1 MNMENKTLVNVAD
14 QAHPKMS
21 ARYKTVQT
29 NLIAQKFKD
38 MGFIVDSVTQRR
50 SRKHA
55 ATGGGYG
62 KHMVRL
68 SHPQLLKS
76 EAHNDVKLQLIVT
89 NSFDGSSTFKIQL
102 GFFRFVCSNGMIVGE
117 TLESYAHKHTGMIL
131 EELDESIER
140 IVAQTHKLSGILTS
154 MKSKMLSVV
163 EIHSLEQEAMKLR
176 SDKIKSIEWTAR
188 REEDKPTDLFTV
200 YNRIQE
206 DLVRGGTA
214 ATSESGNVRVLRE
227 IKGVDKLKQL
237 NERLFDLAAKYAA

>member
-1 MNMENKTLVNVAD
+1 MENKTLVNVAD

-38 MGFIVDSVTQRR
+38 MGFIVDSVTQRK

-76 EAHNDVKLQLIVT
+76 NDHNDVKLQLIVT

-140 IVAQTHKLSGILTS
+140 IVAQTHKLSGIITA
-154 MKSKMLSVV
+154 MKNTKMSEAQILSFKN
-163 EIHSLEQEAMKLR
+163 EAMKLR
-176 SDKIKSIEWTAR
+176 SEKLKDVQWTIR
-188 REEDKPTDLFTV
+188 RAEDEQVDLYTV

-206 DLVRGGTA
+206 DLVRGGTG
-214 ATSESGNVRVLRE
+214 SVSVSGRVRALRE

-237 NERLFDLAAKYAA
+237 NERLFDLAVKYAA